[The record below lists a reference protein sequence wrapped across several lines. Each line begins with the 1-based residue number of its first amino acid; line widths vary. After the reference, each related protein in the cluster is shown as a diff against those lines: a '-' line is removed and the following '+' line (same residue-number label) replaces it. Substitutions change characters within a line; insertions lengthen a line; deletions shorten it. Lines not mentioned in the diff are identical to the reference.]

1 MLIRRFILA
10 VLVVSST
17 ASSGL
22 TEVTP
27 TTHSTVDPQA
37 IVAEALR
44 AVHVADYFDMTPEEK
59 TAVMELVEQG
69 KALLDRELKP
79 DGYNV
84 GINSGLAAGQTIMH
98 AHVHLIPR
106 YRADTDDPRGGV
118 RGVIPEKQKY

>member
-1 MLIRRFILA
+1 MGSTKNCPFCDIHDSVISNQLAYVTYDSYPVSNGHLLIIPVR
-10 VLVVSST
+10 
-17 ASSGL
+17 
-22 TEVTP
+22 
-27 TTHSTVDPQA
+27 
-37 IVAEALR
+37 
-44 AVHVADYFDMTPEEK
+44 HVADYFDMTPEEK

-69 KALLDRELKP
+69 KALLDQELKP

-84 GINSGLAAGQTIMH
+84 GINSGLAAGQTVMH

>member
-1 MLIRRFILA
+1 MPTKDCPFCKVLEPIISNQLAYVKYDSYPVSNGHLLIIPIR
-10 VLVVSST
+10 
-17 ASSGL
+17 
-22 TEVTP
+22 
-27 TTHSTVDPQA
+27 
-37 IVAEALR
+37 
-44 AVHVADYFDMTPEEK
+44 HVADYFDMTPEEK

-69 KALLDRELKP
+69 KALLDQELKP

-84 GINSGLAAGQTIMH
+84 GINSGLAAGQTVMH

>member
-1 MLIRRFILA
+1 
-10 VLVVSST
+10 
-17 ASSGL
+17 
-22 TEVTP
+22 
-27 TTHSTVDPQA
+27 
-37 IVAEALR
+37 
-44 AVHVADYFDMTPEEK
+44 VADYFDMTPEEK

-84 GINSGLAAGQTIMH
+84 GINSGLAAGQTVMH

>member
-1 MLIRRFILA
+1 MGSTKNCPFCDIHDPVISNQLAYVTYDNYPVSDGHLLIIPVR
-10 VLVVSST
+10 
-17 ASSGL
+17 
-22 TEVTP
+22 
-27 TTHSTVDPQA
+27 
-37 IVAEALR
+37 
-44 AVHVADYFDMTPEEK
+44 HVADYFDMTPEEK